1 MILVNSKNGVP
12 IRLTQER
19 WGHIARRHPE
29 MENQREKVLETL
41 STPDMVQQGDLDTLI
56 AVKLYTET
64 PLAEKYLIVVYRET
78 SEADGFV
85 LTAYFTNTPSERRK
99 ILWRR

>member
-41 STPDMVQQGDLDTLI
+41 NTPDIIQQGDLDTQI
-56 AVKLYTET
+56 AVKLYAET

-85 LTAYFTNTPSERRK
+85 LTAYFTNTPSDRRK
-99 ILWRR
+99 VLWRR

>member
-1 MILVNSKNGVP
+1 MILVKSKNGVP

-41 STPDMVQQGDLDTLI
+41 SAPDMVQQGDLDTLI

-64 PLAEKYLIVVYRET
+64 PLSEKYLIAVYRET

-99 ILWRR
+99 VLWKR